1 MKKILSITMSVL
13 LILCG
18 VNFTKANAQEF
29 KVTDFKTERKIPTL
43 GETFSVK
50 MTVSTTSDAVYAEDL
65 VINYDTEKLR
75 YEGYEK
81 IEGFSVYPVATTDSS
96 VRFRIAN
103 KTPINSYT
111 TQKMVQLN
119 FTTTTS
125 GQAYIENSC
134 AKISDA
140 ETERDLKY
148 NEKGKYYFKV
158 SKNDIDDV
166 NGDGEFTLLDL
177 AIDSKYFG
185 KYVGNTDTTHN
196 IDLDGDKSVT
206 DIDLDII
213 NKYIDKNDEY
223 LFR

>member
-1 MKKILSITMSVL
+1 MKKILSIAMSVL

-18 VNFTKANAQEF
+18 VDFTKANAQEF

-65 VINYDTEKLR
+65 LVNYDTQKLH
-75 YEGYEK
+75 YEGYEE

-96 VRFRIAN
+96 VRFRVAN
-103 KTPINSYT
+103 KTPIESYT
-111 TQKMVQLN
+111 TQEMIQLN
-119 FTTTTS
+119 FSTTTS
-125 GQAYIENSC
+125 GMAYIENSA
-134 AKISDA
+134 AKISNA
-140 ETERDLKY
+140 ETERDLTDS
-148 NEKGKYYFKV
+148 EKGKYYFTV

-166 NGDGEFTLLDL
+166 NGDGLFTLTDL

-185 KYVGNTDTTHN
+185 EYAGNTDTTYK

-206 DIDLDII
+206 DKDLDII

>member
-1 MKKILSITMSVL
+1 MKKILSIAMSVL

-18 VNFTKANAQEF
+18 VDFTKANAQEF

-43 GETFSVK
+43 GETFTIS

-65 VINYDTEKLR
+65 VLNYDTEKLN
-75 YEGYEK
+75 YEGYDE
-81 IEGFSVYPVATTDSS
+81 IEGYSVYPVATTDASI
-96 VRFRIAN
+96 RFRIAN
-103 KTPINSYT
+103 KSAINSYT
-111 TQKMVQLN
+111 TEEMIKLN

-125 GQAYIENSC
+125 GQAYITNSYG
-134 AKISDA
+134 KISNA
-140 ETERDLKY
+140 ETERDLTD
-148 NEKGKYYFKV
+148 NEKGKYYFTV

-166 NGDGEFTLLDL
+166 NGDGLFTLTDL

-185 KYVGNTDTTHN
+185 EYAGNTDTTYK

-206 DIDLDII
+206 DKDLDII

>member
-1 MKKILSITMSVL
+1 MKKILSIAMSVL

-65 VINYDTEKLR
+65 VLNYDTEKLK
-75 YEGYEK
+75 YEGYEE

-96 VRFRIAN
+96 VRFRVAN
-103 KTPINSYT
+103 KTPIESYT
-111 TQKMVQLN
+111 TQEMIQLN

-125 GQAYIENSC
+125 GQAYITNSYG
-134 AKISDA
+134 KISNA
-140 ETERDLKY
+140 ETERDLTDS
-148 NEKGKYYFKV
+148 EKGKYYFTV

-166 NGDGEFTLLDL
+166 NGDGLFTLTDL

-185 KYVGNTDTTHN
+185 EYAGNTDTTYK

-206 DIDLDII
+206 DKDLDII

>member
-1 MKKILSITMSVL
+1 MKKILSIAMSVL

-18 VNFTKANAQEF
+18 VDFTKANAQEF

-43 GETFSVK
+43 GETFTIS

-65 VINYDTEKLR
+65 VLNYDTEKLK
-75 YEGYEK
+75 YEGYEE

-96 VRFRIAN
+96 VRFRVAN
-103 KTPINSYT
+103 KTPIESYT
-111 TQKMVQLN
+111 TQEMIQLN

-125 GQAYIENSC
+125 GQAYITNSYG
-134 AKISDA
+134 KISNA
-140 ETERDLKY
+140 ETERDLTDS
-148 NEKGKYYFKV
+148 EKGKYYFTV

-166 NGDGEFTLLDL
+166 NGDGLFTLTDL

-185 KYVGNTDTTHN
+185 EYAGNTDTTYK

-206 DIDLDII
+206 DKDLDII

>member
-1 MKKILSITMSVL
+1 MKKILSITMSML
-13 LILCG
+13 LLFLG

-65 VINYDTEKLR
+65 VLNYDTEKLK
-75 YEGYEK
+75 YEGYEE

-96 VRFRIAN
+96 VRFRVAN
-103 KTPINSYT
+103 KTPIESYT
-111 TQKMVQLN
+111 TEEMIKLN

-125 GQAYIENSC
+125 GQAYITNSYG
-134 AKISDA
+134 KISNA
-140 ETERDLKY
+140 ETERDLTDS
-148 NEKGKYYFKV
+148 EKGKYYFTV

-166 NGDGEFTLLDL
+166 NGDGLFTLTDL

-185 KYVGNTDTTHN
+185 EYAGNTDTTYK

-206 DIDLDII
+206 DKDLDII